1 MANHEPV
8 VFIVDDEPAVR
19 DSLTLMLEQ
28 ADISVQSFES
38 ADVFLSAYP
47 QDCVGCIIIDVNM
60 PGMDGMQLQEELSRR
75 KNILPIIFLT
85 GHGNIPMSVKAIK
98 GGAMDFLTKPVTR
111 KKLINSVRSALLES
125 EKGLNKVEH
134 NHDALLSIAKL
145 TEREREVM
153 NLAVKGA
160 SNKVIASRLGISH
173 RTVEVHK
180 SKIMQKTGA
189 IHLIDLVH
197 IAHESGLDE

>member
-1 MANHEPV
+1 MTNHEPV

-38 ADVFLSAYP
+38 ADVFLSAYL

-60 PGMDGMQLQEELSRR
+60 PGMNGMQLQEELSRR
-75 KNILPIIFLT
+75 ENILPVIFLT

-125 EKGLNKVEH
+125 KKDLNKVEH
-134 NHDALLSIAKL
+134 NHDALLSIEKL

-189 IHLIDLVH
+189 VHLIDLVH